1 MLKQPLTISL
11 NEEDDEVCLQLFYT
25 LLLHAGKIT
34 LLSRECIIIYNRDH
48 TF

>member
-25 LLLHAGKIT
+25 LLLHAGKII
-34 LLSRECIIIYNRDH
+34 LLGVTVKGMRYYL
-48 TF
+48 